1 MNISQRTCGL
11 SAQAIAS
18 LVHVPDLAD
27 IFKYANVGVRISAGM
42 VAHNGTR
49 FGEFGKPFDTAS
61 ISCTVSS
68 DGCMLNYKAISI
80 LCHLRFSVTDALEEP
95 FRTDM

>member
-1 MNISQRTCGL
+1 MNISQWTCGL

-27 IFKYANVGVRISAGM
+27 IFKYANVGVRISAAM

-49 FGEFGKPFDTAS
+49 FGEFGKPFDKAS

-80 LCHLRFSVTDALEEP
+80 LCHLQFSVTDALEEP
-95 FRTDM
+95 FRTDV